1 MIIIGNKEYSGSIA
15 SVTDDRIVAVI
26 NTVDSLQDVCTT
38 LDGAKEVTEVLQD
51 GTRKT
56 YAITTAVSVYANTK
70 TVYTIEGNSGNACK
84 RKTYARGSGLIYGYG
99 CPNYSGT

>member
-15 SVTDDRIVAVI
+15 SVTEDRLVAVI

-51 GTRKT
+51 GTRKR

-70 TVYTIEGNSGNACK
+70 TVYTIELLTKPTYLQELSNAVD
-84 RKTYARGSGLIYGYG
+84 ALLVMALEG
-99 CPNYSGT
+99 

>member
-1 MIIIGNKEYSGSIA
+1 MIIFGNKEYSGSIA
-15 SVTDDRIVAVI
+15 SVKDDRIVAVI

-70 TVYTIEGNSGNACK
+70 TVYTIELLTKPTYLQELSNAVD
-84 RKTYARGSGLIYGYG
+84 ALLVMALEG
-99 CPNYSGT
+99 

>member
-1 MIIIGNKEYSGSIA
+1 MIIFGNKEYSGSIA
-15 SVTDDRIVAVI
+15 SVTDDRIIAVI

-56 YAITTAVSVYANTK
+56 YAVTTAVSVYANTK
-70 TVYTIEGNSGNACK
+70 TVYTIELLTKPTYFQELSNAVD
-84 RKTYARGSGLIYGYG
+84 ALLVMALEG
-99 CPNYSGT
+99 

>member
-15 SVTDDRIVAVI
+15 SVKDDRIVAVI

-70 TVYTIEGNSGNACK
+70 TVYTIELLTKPTYLQELSNAVD
-84 RKTYARGSGLIYGYG
+84 ALLVMALEG
-99 CPNYSGT
+99 

>member
-38 LDGAKEVTEVLQD
+38 LDGAKEITEVLQD

-70 TVYTIEGNSGNACK
+70 TVYTIELLTKPTYLQELSNAVD
-84 RKTYARGSGLIYGYG
+84 ALLVMALEG
-99 CPNYSGT
+99 